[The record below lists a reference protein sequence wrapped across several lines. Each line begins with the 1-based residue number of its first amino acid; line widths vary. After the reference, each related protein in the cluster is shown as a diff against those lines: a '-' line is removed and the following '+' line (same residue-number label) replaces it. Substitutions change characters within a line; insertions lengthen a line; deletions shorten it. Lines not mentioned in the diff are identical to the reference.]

1 MAPFFVLALVLF
13 AVVGPDNDPS
23 TDDSS
28 AYGALAGL
36 AAIIAA
42 PFYFALMH
50 GRPRGQTIGK
60 RSVGIAVRR
69 RGSLER
75 LGYRRAFGR
84 AFVTLAFLVTYV
96 WILDV
101 LWPLWDE
108 RKQALHDKVAGSV
121 VVRAGG

>member
-13 AVVGPDNDPS
+13 AVVGPDDDPS
-23 TDDSS
+23 TDD
-28 AYGALAGL
+28 
-36 AAIIAA
+36 
-42 PFYFALMH
+42 
-50 GRPRGQTIGK
+50 
-60 RSVGIAVRR
+60 
-69 RGSLER
+69 LER

-108 RKQALHDKVAGSV
+108 RKQALHDKVADSV